1 MFFDRPEAGRK
12 AVVLHVHFRASAIDA
27 ADAIDDDAALAEC
40 VELAR
45 TAEVDVVDTVTAS
58 RDHPHPRAFVGA
70 GKLEE
75 LGRRMRL
82 ADADLLIVNH
92 ELGAGQQRNLEKDLG
107 CRVIT
112 RTELILTIFAD
123 RARTYEGQLQVE
135 LAQLKHAQ
143 TRLVR
148 GWTHLDRQKG
158 GIGLRGAGETQLEL
172 DQRMLSERIKTT
184 ERKLGQVARRRAL
197 GRRRRERS
205 KTPTVSLVGYTN
217 AGKSTLFNSMTTAE
231 VLSEDKLFATL
242 DPTMRRLQIDG
253 VGEVVLADTVGF
265 ISKLPHSLIE
275 AFKATLEEVSG
286 ADLLLHVVDG
296 SSPGVGARI
305 AEVNAVLEEI
315 GALELPTLLVL
326 NKMDLAPP
334 ERELTD
340 ARGIEVSA
348 LTGDGLPALN
358 QAIADALGV
367 SAPTE
372 VLIAPE
378 DGRTRAWLYRLGAVI
393 DEQLAEDGRVAMKL
407 RADPVLIERLQAL
420 PTVLLQPAEP
430 VHKLSPLAN

>member
-12 AVVLHVHFRASAIDA
+12 AVVLHVHFRAPAVQTGELTDA
-27 ADAIDDDAALAEC
+27 AAAVAEC

-45 TAEVDVVDTVTAS
+45 TAAVDVVDTVSAT
-58 RDHPHPRAFVGA
+58 RDHPHPRAFVGS

-75 LGRRMRL
+75 LRQRMRA

-92 ELGAGQQRNLEKDLG
+92 ELGAGQQRNLEQDLK

-172 DQRMLSERIKTT
+172 DQRMLGERIKNT
-184 ERKLGQVARRRAL
+184 ERKLAQVARRRAL

-205 KTPTVSLVGYTN
+205 KTPTISLVGYTN
-217 AGKSTLFNSMTTAE
+217 AGKSTLFNSMTTAD

-275 AFKATLEEVSG
+275 AFKATLEEVTG

-296 SSPGVGARI
+296 ASPGVDARI
-305 AEVNAVLEEI
+305 NEVNAVLAEI
-315 GALELPTLLVL
+315 GALELPVMLVF
-326 NKMDLAPP
+326 NKMDLAP
-334 ERELTD
+334 EDRELVD

-348 LTGDGLPALN
+348 LTGDGLPALK

-367 SAPTE
+367 TAPTR

-393 DEQLAEDGRVAMKL
+393 DERMAEDGRVDMKL
-407 RADPVLIERLQAL
+407 RADPALIERLESL
-420 PTVLLQPAEP
+420 PTVLLQPAQP